1 MMLSNDRFND
11 RNENSNSFDL
21 TDVFIE
27 VWHHRITVL
36 LTVFVTLVLATGYI
50 FVAKEKWISTAIV
63 TSPDAGQISG
73 YTNALNVMYG
83 NNAPKINDVQ
93 KAFIER
99 FGAAFSALSEAL
111 DNQEE
116 REELTIEP
124 ALKDQNV
131 PLKLTYTGRSAEAA
145 KQKLA
150 EYIQQVDDTVSK
162 GLEVDLDSSIT
173 SRKSE
178 LEQSLSTLKQVATEQ
193 KELSLA
199 QISQALMVAEQSN
212 IKIPQVQQMDQVSQD
227 TMFMLGSDALSS
239 MLKNKASRP
248 LHYPD
253 SYYQTRQSLLDVSNL
268 IKGEKQDE
276 IKADNLHSYRY
287 VMKPT
292 LPVRRDSPKRP
303 LIFVLAVFL
312 GLVIGTAIVLA
323 RNAFRATRP

>member
-1 MMLSNDRFND
+1 MLSNNRFND
-11 RNENSNSFDL
+11 ENERSNSFDL
-21 TDVFIE
+21 SEIFIE
-27 VWHHRITVL
+27 VWHHKITVFL
-36 LTVFVTLVLATGYI
+36 SVLVTLVLATGYI
-50 FVAKEKWISTAIV
+50 SVAKEKWISTAIV

-73 YTNALNVMYG
+73 YTNAMNVMYG

-93 KAFIER
+93 NAFIER
-99 FGAAFSALSEAL
+99 FSAAFSALSEAL

-124 ALKDQNV
+124 ALKDQSV
-131 PLKLTYTGRSAEAA
+131 PLKLTYAGRSAEEA

-150 EYIQQVDDTVSK
+150 EYIQQVDDEVSK
-162 GLEVDLDSSIT
+162 GLEVDLDSSIS

-178 LEQSLSTLKQVATEQ
+178 LEQSLITLKQVATEQ
-193 KELSLA
+193 KELSIA

-212 IKIPQVQQMDQVSQD
+212 IKTPQVQQMDEVSQD

-239 MLKNKASRP
+239 MLKNKSSRP

-268 IKGEKQDE
+268 IRDEKLDE
-276 IKADNLHSYRY
+276 IKADNLHAYRY

-303 LIFVLAVFL
+303 LVFVLAVFL
-312 GLVIGTAIVLA
+312 GLVIGSTIVLV
-323 RNAFRATRP
+323 RNAFRNSRL